1 MLDTIKELSELSHKL
16 KQKSDT
22 LDEVI
27 TSTNEKLA
35 KLNLGIE
42 DWLIDPIEADDAYF
56 LEDDEERKFPRRD
69 AILLGYCK
77 FDDGWALATKR
88 ATLVTKSN
96 KYSGEEHEEILA
108 STNIT
113 SLLASPRSIRTKAM
127 RLIPTLLNVI
137 KTDAEHLLDFIEKAE
152 KTVEKL

>member
-1 MLDTIKELSELSHKL
+1 MVDTIKELSELSHKL

-22 LDEVI
+22 LNEVI

-56 LEDDEERKFPRRD
+56 LDDEERKFPRRD

-88 ATLVTKSN
+88 VTLVTKSN
-96 KYSGEEHEEILA
+96 RYSGEEHEEVLTA
-108 STNIT
+108 TNIT

-127 RLIPTLLNVI
+127 RLIPRLLDAI
-137 KTDAEHLLDFIEKAE
+137 KTDAEHLLDFIENAE
-152 KTVEKL
+152 KTAEKL